1 MKSDMKYSE
10 IKDLESLDAA
20 RQDVSEKLGLKG
32 REIYANYDRVRESY
46 TPLSIFAVALKRI
59 SGNIPFDRIL
69 LNLVRRLILRF
80 K

>member
-1 MKSDMKYSE
+1 MKYSD
-10 IKDLESLDAA
+10 IKDIRGLDAA
-20 RQDVSEKLGLKG
+20 REDIASRLESKG